1 MAKTCKFYKLQKQ
14 RTYDGGVVWNNL
26 DEYQKGDLIEVNSV
40 DCGGGTWETIYK
52 WVTVE
57 NETECVG
64 FDLYTVEQQYVSED
78 NGTTWTIVDGATR
91 AGSIIEANSE
101 DCGYVPFDPSAFEGK
116 VYAKYINGDTY
127 TKECDGNNVSFYNK
141 DFSAATQPSSAITQ
155 IIFGNCVYEVG
166 MMSYENLANLKN
178 VQFSQNT
185 REVSWYAFKNCT
197 WLENLT
203 FPSSMFQLEGG
214 SFSYCYSL
222 TEVTVPE
229 GCGMH
234 EDVFGHCI
242 NLTAATIP
250 SYNPIGSNNPSAY
263 TGTFEFCTKLE
274 TVNFTGDGGIKR
286 LNGVFGR
293 CESLKSV
300 NIPSSVERIDG
311 NCFAYCYA
319 LPSIELPESLTY
331 IGDNTFLRCHSLTS
345 ITIPMNVTYIGQWAF
360 MECTRLE
367 AIYVEAEIPPT
378 LDTGGTYDG
387 QSLHESMAFDYT
399 NNCPIYVPC
408 NSVDTYKS
416 ANGWMKY
423 RDRIQAGTMYDY
435 EQASELDYVCVDTT
449 KHYKEYKVQ
458 STDCGV
464 TWTRVVPTE
473 YITGDVIE
481 YGSLDCGAIDTNK
494 VKLYTSDSET
504 PAITIDCSASTIID
518 KSEWTSTIAQSSITK
533 VEIGGCANTLGAY
546 AFGGIG
552 STAQTSITSITIPD
566 NVTTFIGSGQ
576 FEGLSKLKSVRLPN
590 SFSGTNNNFAFSG
603 CSSLE
608 EITIPINGKIGQGW
622 CVYCTSLRDVTIG
635 SGCTSIDNA
644 AFGGCPE
651 LTAVT
656 INATTPPTLGGSSTN
671 QKVFYQSPAALI
683 YVPDSSV
690 NLYKNDSTWAMYADR
705 IHGISE
711 YPYNEG
717 FKAKA
722 QYSDSISSITCNSSS
737 TLTSDETASI
747 AGNNVK
753 KVTIGSC
760 VTEIGDGCFGNYQ
773 FHKKSFTS
781 VTIPN
786 SVTSIG
792 TGAFSNCSGLTKV
805 NIPDSVTSI
814 GDGAFYVCKG
824 LTSINIPSGVTSIG
838 DLTFGSCTSLT
849 SVTIPNGVTS
859 IDVSAFSTCSG
870 LTSIVIPNSVTS
882 IGSGAFQEC
891 SGLTSVTISSG
902 ITSIPTNCF
911 DNCTS
916 ITSIDIPSGVTSI
929 GDYAFRYCNSI
940 TSVTIP
946 NSVTSIGDYAFKRK
960 SSASLHVN
968 VMIGSGVTTIGSGAF
983 GNDYSSEHYVI
994 TITAETPPTLEGG
1007 SGGWFSG
1014 VSAIYVPAASVDAYK
1029 AATNWSK
1036 YANKIQA
1043 ITQ

>member
-101 DCGYVPFDPSAFEGK
+101 DCGYVSFDPSTFEGK

-141 DFSAATQPSSAITQ
+141 DFSGATQPSSAITQ

-185 REVSWYAFKNCT
+185 RVVSWGAFKNCT

-214 SFSYCYSL
+214 CFSYCKSL

-263 TGTFEFCTKLE
+263 TRTFEFCTKLE
-274 TVNFTGDGGIKR
+274 TVNFTSDGGIKR
-286 LNGVFGR
+286 LNGVFER

-311 NCFAYCYA
+311 KCFAYCYA

-360 MECTRLE
+360 MECTALE

-416 ANGWMKY
+416 ASGWMKY
-423 RDRIQAGTMYDY
+423 RDRIQSGTIYDY

-504 PAITIDCSASTIID
+504 PAMTIDCSASTIID
-518 KSEWTSTIAQSSITK
+518 RSEWTSTVTPTSITK

-552 STAQTSITSITIPD
+552 SATSITSITIP
-566 NVTTFIGSGQ
+566 NNITKFSGNGQ
-576 FEGLSKLKSVRLPN
+576 FQCCTKLKSVRMP
-590 SFSGTNNNFAFSG
+590 SGFSYDDESIRNERTSFAFSG

-608 EITIPINGKIGQGW
+608 EITIPINGAIGDGW

-635 SGCTSIDNA
+635 SGCTSIGNA

-656 INATTPPTLGGSSTN
+656 INATTPPTLEGSSTN

-683 YVPDSSV
+683 YVPDSSI
-690 NLYKNDSTWAMYADR
+690 NLYKNDRTWAMYADR

-717 FKAKA
+717 FKVRV
-722 QYSDSISSITCNSSS
+722 QYSDSLSSITCNSSS
-737 TLTSDETASI
+737 ILTSGETASI
-747 AGNNVK
+747 AGNNLK
-753 KVTIGSC
+753 KVTIGNC
-760 VTEIGDGCFGNYQ
+760 VTEIGDSAFTYYQ
-773 FHKKSFTS
+773 FAKASFS
-781 VTIPN
+781 SITIP
-786 SVTSIG
+786 
-792 TGAFSNCSGLTKV
+792 
-805 NIPDSVTSI
+805 D
-814 GDGAFYVCKG
+814 
-824 LTSINIPSGVTSIG
+824 
-838 DLTFGSCTSLT
+838 
-849 SVTIPNGVTS
+849 
-859 IDVSAFSTCSG
+859 
-870 LTSIVIPNSVTS
+870 
-882 IGSGAFQEC
+882 
-891 SGLTSVTISSG
+891 
-902 ITSIPTNCF
+902 
-911 DNCTS
+911 
-916 ITSIDIPSGVTSI
+916 
-929 GDYAFRYCNSI
+929 
-940 TSVTIP
+940 
-946 NSVTSIGDYAFKRK
+946 SVTSIGDYAFKSCSGLTR
-960 SSASLHVN
+960 
-968 VMIGSGVTTIGSGAF
+968 IDIPSGVSSYSVGMFKDCRGMTSHTIPWQITYIPFDCFYYCTSLKEIVILENVTRIGRNSFYGCSGLT
-983 GNDYSSEHYVI
+983 SI
-994 TITAETPPTLEGG
+994 TVNSTVPPTLEKTNPQGI
-1007 SGGWFSG
+1007 SYSSVITFDNTSCP
-1014 VSAIYVPAASVDAYK
+1014 IYVPSGSVNTYK
-1029 AATNWSK
+1029 TAENWSK
-1036 YANKIQA
+1036 YADRIQA

>member
-101 DCGYVPFDPSAFEGK
+101 DCGYVSFDPSTFEGK

-141 DFSAATQPSSAITQ
+141 DFSGATQPSSAITQ

-166 MMSYENLANLKN
+166 MTSYENLANLKN

-185 REVSWYAFKNCT
+185 RVVSWGAFKNCT

-214 SFSYCYSL
+214 CFSYCKSL

-263 TGTFEFCTKLE
+263 TRTFEFCTKLE
-274 TVNFTGDGGIKR
+274 TVNFTSDGGIKR
-286 LNGVFGR
+286 LNGVFYR

-311 NCFAYCYA
+311 KCFAYCYA

-331 IGDNTFLRCHSLTS
+331 IGDTTFMRCHSLTS
-345 ITIPMNVTYIGQWAF
+345 ITIPINVTYIGQFAF

-367 AIYVEAEIPPT
+367 AIYVEATTPPT

-416 ANGWMKY
+416 ASGWMKY
-423 RDRIQAGTMYDY
+423 RDRIQSGTIYDY

-504 PAITIDCSASTIID
+504 PAMTIDCSASTIID
-518 KSEWTSTIAQSSITK
+518 RSEWTSTVTPTSITK

-552 STAQTSITSITIPD
+552 SATSITSITIP
-566 NVTTFIGSGQ
+566 NNITKFSGNGQ
-576 FEGLSKLKSVRLPN
+576 FQCCTKLKSVRMP
-590 SFSGTNNNFAFSG
+590 SGFSYDDESIRYERTSFAFSG

-608 EITIPINGKIGQGW
+608 EITIPINGAIGDGW

-635 SGCTSIDNA
+635 SGCTSIGNA

-656 INATTPPTLGGSSTN
+656 INATTPPTLEGSSTN

-683 YVPDSSV
+683 YVPDSSI
-690 NLYKNDSTWAMYADR
+690 NLYKNDRTWAMYADR

-717 FKAKA
+717 FKVRV
-722 QYSDSISSITCNSSS
+722 QYSDSLSSITCNSSS
-737 TLTSDETASI
+737 ILTSGETASI
-747 AGNNVK
+747 AGNNLK
-753 KVTIGSC
+753 KVTIGNC
-760 VTEIGDGCFGNYQ
+760 VTEIGDSAFTYYQ
-773 FHKKSFTS
+773 FAKASFS
-781 VTIPN
+781 SITIP
-786 SVTSIG
+786 
-792 TGAFSNCSGLTKV
+792 
-805 NIPDSVTSI
+805 D
-814 GDGAFYVCKG
+814 
-824 LTSINIPSGVTSIG
+824 
-838 DLTFGSCTSLT
+838 
-849 SVTIPNGVTS
+849 
-859 IDVSAFSTCSG
+859 
-870 LTSIVIPNSVTS
+870 
-882 IGSGAFQEC
+882 
-891 SGLTSVTISSG
+891 
-902 ITSIPTNCF
+902 
-911 DNCTS
+911 
-916 ITSIDIPSGVTSI
+916 
-929 GDYAFRYCNSI
+929 
-940 TSVTIP
+940 
-946 NSVTSIGDYAFKRK
+946 SVTSIGDYAFKSCSGLTR
-960 SSASLHVN
+960 
-968 VMIGSGVTTIGSGAF
+968 IDIPSGVSSYSVGMFKDCRGMTSHTIPWQITYIPFDCFYYCTSLKEIVILENVTRIGRNSFYGCSGLT
-983 GNDYSSEHYVI
+983 SI
-994 TITAETPPTLEGG
+994 TVNSTVPPTLEKTGPQG
-1007 SGGWFSG
+1007 ISYSSVITFDKTSCP
-1014 VSAIYVPAASVDAYK
+1014 IYVPSGSVNTYK
-1029 AATNWSK
+1029 TAENWSK
-1036 YANKIQA
+1036 YADRIQA

>member
-26 DEYQKGDLIEVNSV
+26 DEYQKGDLIEVNSI

-57 NETECVG
+57 NETKCVG

-91 AGSIIEANSE
+91 AGSIIENNSD
-101 DCGYVPFDPSAFEGK
+101 DCGYVPFDPSTFEGK

-127 TKECDGNNVSFYNK
+127 TKECDGNNISFYNN
-141 DFSAATQPSSAITQ
+141 DFSDATQPSSAITQ

-166 MMSYENLANLKN
+166 DFSYENLANLKN

-185 REVSWYAFKNCT
+185 RVVSWGAFKNCT

-214 SFSYCYSL
+214 CFSYCKSL

-250 SYNPIGSNNPSAY
+250 SYNPIGSNGSSAY
-263 TGTFEFCTKLE
+263 TNTFEFCTKLE
-274 TVNFTGDGGIKR
+274 TVNFTSNGGIKR
-286 LNGVFGR
+286 LKGVFYR

-300 NIPSSVERIDG
+300 NIPSTVERIDG

-331 IGDNTFLRCHSLTS
+331 IGDTTFMRCHSLTS
-345 ITIPMNVTYIGQWAF
+345 ITIPMNVTYIGQLAF

-367 AIYVEAEIPPT
+367 SIYVEATTPPT

-387 QSLHESMAFDYT
+387 QALHESMAFDYT

-408 NSVDTYKS
+408 DSLDAYKS
-416 ANGWMKY
+416 ASGWNKY
-423 RDRIQAGTMYDY
+423 KDRIKAGTMYDY

-449 KHYKEYKVQ
+449 KYYKEYKVQ

-494 VKLYTSDSET
+494 IKLYTSDSET
-504 PAITIDCSASTIID
+504 PAMTIDCSASTIID
-518 KSEWTSTIAQSSITK
+518 RSEWTSTVSPTSITK
-533 VEIGGCANTLGAY
+533 VEIGGCANTLGPQ
-546 AFGGIG
+546 AFGGI
-552 STAQTSITSITIPD
+552 SSATSITSITIP
-566 NVTTFIGSGQ
+566 NNITTFSGDGQ
-576 FEGLSKLKSVRLPN
+576 FQCCTKLKSVRLPN
-590 SFSGTNNNFAFSG
+590 GFSYDAESIRYGNCDFAFSG

-608 EITIPINGKIGQGW
+608 EITIPINGGIGDGW
-622 CVYCTSLRDVTIG
+622 CVYCTSLKDVTIG
-635 SGCTSIDNA
+635 SGCTSIGNA
-644 AFGGCPE
+644 AFGVCPE

-656 INATTPPTLGGSSTN
+656 INATTPPKLGGSSAN
-671 QKVFYQSPAALI
+671 QKVFHQSPAALI

-711 YPYNEG
+711 YPYNEE

-722 QYSDSISSITCNSSS
+722 QYSDSISSITCDSSS
-737 TLTSDETASI
+737 TLTSGETASI
-747 AGNNVK
+747 AGNNLK
-753 KVTIGSC
+753 KVTIGNC
-760 VTEIGDGCFGNYQ
+760 VTEIGASAFTYYQ
-773 FHKKSFTS
+773 FTKASFTS
-781 VTIPN
+781 ITIP
-786 SVTSIG
+786 S
-792 TGAFSNCSGLTKV
+792 
-805 NIPDSVTSI
+805 
-814 GDGAFYVCKG
+814 
-824 LTSINIPSGVTSIG
+824 
-838 DLTFGSCTSLT
+838 
-849 SVTIPNGVTS
+849 
-859 IDVSAFSTCSG
+859 
-870 LTSIVIPNSVTS
+870 
-882 IGSGAFQEC
+882 
-891 SGLTSVTISSG
+891 
-902 ITSIPTNCF
+902 
-911 DNCTS
+911 
-916 ITSIDIPSGVTSI
+916 
-929 GDYAFRYCNSI
+929 
-940 TSVTIP
+940 
-946 NSVTSIGDYAFKRK
+946 SVTSIGDYAF
-960 SSASLHVN
+960 ASCSGLTR
-968 VMIGSGVTTIGSGAF
+968 IDIPSGVSSYSVGMLRYCKGMTSHTIPWQITYIPNECFFGCSGLM
-983 GNDYSSEHYVI
+983 EIVI
-994 TITAETPPTLEGG
+994 PENVTRIGVNSFYGCSGLRSITVNSTVPPTLE
-1007 SGGWFSG
+1007 SYTSSVATFDDTNNCP
-1014 VSAIYVPAASVDAYK
+1014 IYVPSGSVEAYK
-1029 AATNWSK
+1029 TADKWSK
-1036 YANKIQA
+1036 YADRIQA